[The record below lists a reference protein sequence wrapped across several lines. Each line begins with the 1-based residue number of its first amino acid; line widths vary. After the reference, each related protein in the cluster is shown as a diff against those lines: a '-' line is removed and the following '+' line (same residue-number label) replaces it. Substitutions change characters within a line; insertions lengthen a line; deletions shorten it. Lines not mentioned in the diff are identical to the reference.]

1 MIRKA
6 LKVAR
11 RDGTALVLPGLNVEL
26 EGWGQTHEA
35 LNARHIIHRVVSPR
49 VLRGQRHPL
58 TR

>member
-26 EGWGQTHEA
+26 EGWGQIHEV
-35 LNARHIIHRVVSPR
+35 LNARHFIHRVVNPR
-49 VLRGQRHPL
+49 VLRVKRHPL